1 MADETQEYVTA
12 KRARELLRVGVNRM
26 AKLLDENIPEAER
39 VLKWKYSD
47 LDGRIKLVEV
57 ASLKA
62 LGRRE
67 GRVIDLNKLMAA
79 A

>member
-12 KRARELLRVGVNRM
+12 KRARELLGVGVNRM